1 MEFTSQG
8 ISLTRSLEHVGKFG
22 IVIMENK
29 SEMKPD
35 RKNDLMVVM
44 KSWNLAS
51 A

>member
-22 IVIMENK
+22 IVIME
-29 SEMKPD
+29 MKPD